1 MILSLLTARAT
12 VPIVQSDLTSR
23 NEEGGAGGGQSVNSF
38 LSSTIAAI
46 AADNH
51 SGATQ
56 IAERAA
62 DILLQRAA
70 TGEAASPD
78 AFRQELLTTGWGLIH
93 AQPLMAPLV
102 NLVNI
107 VLWKVEESE
116 TPYVLRQAVA
126 DTTKEFKRQLRHHAV
141 CVAEGVLGL
150 IAEGSTIVTC
160 SHSTTVQHALLHA
173 QRAGRRFVVI
183 CAEACST
190 DEERQFANTLADH
203 GVPVSF
209 VADAAAIR
217 AVQTAQLVLT
227 GADLLSSAGLVNK
240 AGTYALALAA
250 KSAEVPFYTLCSS
263 QKFLPPGYHMPNQ
276 RAGSPYE
283 VWTKPPSG
291 DGPHRAFE
299 SIPLALISGIVTEQ
313 GTLPV
318 AAIEAWLASLKLH
331 PALAR

>member
-1 MILSLLTARAT
+1 
-12 VPIVQSDLTSR
+12 
-23 NEEGGAGGGQSVNSF
+23 VNTF
-38 LSSTIAAI
+38 LASTIAAI
-46 AADNH
+46 AADTH

-62 DILLQRAA
+62 DILSQRAA

-78 AFRQELLTTGWGLIH
+78 AFRQELLMTGWALIQ

-102 NLVNI
+102 NLVNV

-116 TPYVLRQAVA
+116 TPYGLRQAVA

-141 CVAEGVLGL
+141 CVAEDTLGL
-150 IAEGSTIVTC
+150 IAEGSLIVTA

-173 QRAGRRFVVI
+173 QRAGRRFVVV
-183 CAEACST
+183 CAESRPT
-190 DEERQFANTLADH
+190 SEERQFANTLAEH

-209 VADAAAIR
+209 VVDAAATS

-250 KSAEVPFYTLCSS
+250 KAAGVPFYTLCGSE
-263 QKFLPPGYHMPNQ
+263 KFLPPGYCTPDQ
-276 RAGSPYE
+276 PADSPYE
-283 VWTKPPSG
+283 SWPNQPSAG
-291 DGPHRAFE
+291 SRYRSFE

-318 AAIEAWLASLKLH
+318 AAIEAWLASIKLH
-331 PALAR
+331 PALVRCG